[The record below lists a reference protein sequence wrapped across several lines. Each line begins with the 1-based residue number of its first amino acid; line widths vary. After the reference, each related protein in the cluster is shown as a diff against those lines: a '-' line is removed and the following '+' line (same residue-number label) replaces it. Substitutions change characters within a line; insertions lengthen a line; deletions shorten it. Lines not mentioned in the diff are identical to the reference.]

1 MMAMLTQLM
10 ARFDALSA
18 RERGLVATALLGCV
32 AFVFWAVLIDPQLL
46 RRRMAEQSA
55 VAQRAQ
61 IEMLRAQVA
70 ALLSPTQ
77 SPEAIARGE
86 IEALK
91 RQLGETGARLA
102 TLENVLVAPQRMTRL
117 LESMIGGRS
126 NLRLLSLRTLPVVP
140 VLEKKDGGGKPE
152 TAQADQR
159 RSPSAGEKPGAI
171 AEAGGLFKHGVEL
184 QLEGGYSDITEYL
197 ERLEKLPQKL
207 LWSGFSLS
215 GEKYPKVVLKLTVFT
230 LSMDRTW
237 MTF

>member
-1 MMAMLTQLM
+1 MKAMLAQLTG
-10 ARFDALSA
+10 RFDALSA

-32 AFVFWAVLIDPQLL
+32 VFVFWAVLIDPQLL
-46 RRRMAEQSA
+46 RRRMAEQSMA
-55 VAQRAQ
+55 AQRAQ

-70 ALLSPTQ
+70 ALQSPTQ

-86 IEALK
+86 IETLK
-91 RQLGETGARLA
+91 KQLGETGARLA
-102 TLENVLVAPQRMTRL
+102 TLENALVAPQRMSRL

-126 NLRLLSLRTLPVVP
+126 NLRLVSLRTLPVVP

-152 TAQADQR
+152 AAQVDQR
-159 RSPSAGEKPGAI
+159 KPPSIGEQPGAV

-184 QLEGGYSDITEYL
+184 QMEGSYSDITEYL

-207 LWSGFSLS
+207 LWSSFSLS

-237 MTF
+237 MIF